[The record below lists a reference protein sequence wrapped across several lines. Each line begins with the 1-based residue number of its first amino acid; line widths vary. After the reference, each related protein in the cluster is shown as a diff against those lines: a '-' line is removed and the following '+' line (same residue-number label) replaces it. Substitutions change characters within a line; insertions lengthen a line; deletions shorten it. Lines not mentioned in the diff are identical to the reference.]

1 MYIPVA
7 ISLYQL
13 CKVIP
18 G

>member
-1 MYIPVA
+1 MYIHVA

>member
-1 MYIPVA
+1 MYIHVV